1 MCRAYRP
8 TLSAQIIH
16 VQRDLLPREPAAA
29 RQNQNQQV
37 TPEIER
43 DQMKRNE
50 CDDRTNASERNE
62 TEIQKEIKEKQ
73 IRERSKKQNSERQ
86 NKNNSLKR
94 SPDCVEQE
102 LPEPLH
108 VRRRLGPCP
117 RTDKQ
122 K

>member
-37 TPEIER
+37 TPEIDR

-50 CDDRTNASERNE
+50 FEARTNISERNE

-86 NKNNSLKR
+86 NKNNSFKSVTRLR
-94 SPDCVEQE
+94 RAGTSRATPRPPTARP
-102 LPEPLH
+102 LPPH
-108 VRRRLGPCP
+108 R
-117 RTDKQ
+117 
-122 K
+122 